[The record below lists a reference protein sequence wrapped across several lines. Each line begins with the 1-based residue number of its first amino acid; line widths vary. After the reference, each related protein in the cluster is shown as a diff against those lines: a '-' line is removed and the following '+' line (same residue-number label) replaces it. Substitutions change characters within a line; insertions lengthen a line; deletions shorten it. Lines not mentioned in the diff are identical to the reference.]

1 MSLFFALFVLSHF
14 IFLFFSQLLKSP
26 VDRLNY
32 LVSRTVV
39 PFIFRF
45 CLFFIFIVSDY
56 RLIYFSFDSFLFS
69 YSFIYFFILA
79 LRHSFFIVIFLSV
92 FIFLS
97 CFVVTHSHPPFIPV
111 FDLVSSPLL
120 ASSHFSYTFPHR
132 ILSFTLFFSILCLA
146 VLPWHRHP
154 DWGQD
159 VFRSNLDGK
168 KRREWEKTVE
178 RWRKGKIETVRK
190 DGWRLEGEC
199 SVNSNEFVF

>member
-1 MSLFFALFVLSHF
+1 MSAVFNERNLSRSYYLVVSATISTLYNIFLLTPIMRLTILVFIRFFALFVLSHF
-14 IFLFFSQLLKSP
+14 IFLFVSQLLKSP

-45 CLFFIFIVSDY
+45 CLFFVVIVSSY

-79 LRHSFFIVIFLSV
+79 VRHSFFLVIFLSV

-111 FDLVSSPLL
+111 FDFVSSPLL
-120 ASSHFSYTFPHR
+120 SSSHVSYTFPHR

-146 VLPWHRHP
+146 VLP
-154 DWGQD
+154 
-159 VFRSNLDGK
+159 
-168 KRREWEKTVE
+168 
-178 RWRKGKIETVRK
+178 
-190 DGWRLEGEC
+190 
-199 SVNSNEFVF
+199 